1 MKAKFSKL
9 LLILTIVSFNVS
21 AQNYQEL
28 LKTIEKNNTDLQ
40 AGRKYV
46 ESKSFEHRLDNV
58 PDGPEL
64 TYGYFPNNSTV
75 PGTKEIFEVSQS
87 FQMPCYYRNQ
97 VAYSK
102 MLVEQEEIKYQVL
115 QQNILLES
123 KRLLIDYIALMK
135 QLTINDKRL
144 KFAEEIYNAYMVR
157 SEVGDVNALELN
169 KTKLHMVQVR
179 KNQEL
184 LRSEILAVKEKLNN
198 LNGGES
204 LDLDFKDYPN
214 EPLIELDSL
223 LFNQM
228 AADPEILYNQK
239 ATEASERNIKVIKN
253 LQLPSFSLGYGS
265 ESVADEKFQG
275 FMVGVSIP
283 LWKSKRAIQYA
294 KAESGFYQLNAS
306 SVTQNRIS
314 DSKVMYEKVQSLKAS
329 LENYQNVLG
338 SIHSEELLSKSLE
351 LGEISVIDF
360 FTEMFYYYEVYD
372 DYLAVEK
379 DYHVAL
385 AELYKYRL

>member
-1 MKAKFSKL
+1 MLFV
-9 LLILTIVSFNVS
+9 LLIFSSNVFSQSFN
-21 AQNYQEL
+21 EI
-28 LKTIEKNNTDLQ
+28 LKTIEQNNKDLQ
-40 AGRKYV
+40 AGKKYV
-46 ESKSFEHRLDNV
+46 ESKAFEHKLDNV

-102 MLVEQEEIKYQVL
+102 MLVEQEELKYQVL
-115 QQNILLES
+115 QQNVLLEA
-123 KRLLIDYIALMK
+123 KRLLIEYIALMK

-144 KFAEEIYNAYMVR
+144 KFAENIYNAYMVR
-157 SEVGDVNALELN
+157 IEVGDVNALELN
-169 KTKLHMVQVR
+169 KTKLHMLQVR

-184 LRSEILAVKEKLNN
+184 LRSEVLAVKEKLNN
-198 LNGGES
+198 LNGGEV
-204 LDLDFKDYPN
+204 LELDFKDYPT

-223 LFNQM
+223 IFNQV
-228 AADPEILYNQK
+228 ATDPEILYNQK
-239 ATEASERNIKVIKN
+239 ATEASERNIKVTKN
-253 LQLPSFSLGYGS
+253 LQLPSFSIGYGT
-265 ESVADEKFQG
+265 ETVADEKFQG

-338 SIHSEELLSKSLE
+338 SVHSEELLNKSLE

-372 DYLAVEK
+372 DYLDVEK
-379 DYHVAL
+379 DYHLAL

>member
-1 MKAKFSKL
+1 MINRNILILAL
-9 LLILTIVSFNVS
+9 LLVFTLNAFSQSFN
-21 AQNYQEL
+21 ET
-28 LKTIEKNNTDLQ
+28 LKTIEQNNKDLQ
-40 AGRKYV
+40 AGKKYV
-46 ESKSFEHRLDNV
+46 ESKSFEHKLDNV

-75 PGTKEIFEVSQS
+75 PGKKEIFEVSQS

-102 MLVEQEEIKYQVL
+102 LLIKQEELKYQALKQEV
-115 QQNILLES
+115 LLEA
-123 KRLLIDYIALMK
+123 KRLLIEYIALMK

-144 KFAEEIYNAYMVR
+144 KFAEDIYNAYMVR

-179 KNQEL
+179 KNHEL
-184 LRSEILAVKEKLNN
+184 LRSEIIAIKEKLNN
-198 LNGGES
+198 LNGGEN
-204 LDLDFKDYPN
+204 LELGFRDYPN
-214 EPLIELDSL
+214 ESLIELDSL
-223 LFNQM
+223 LFDRM
-228 AADPEILYNQK
+228 AVDPEILYNQK

-253 LQLPSFSLGYGS
+253 LQLPSFSIGYGS
-265 ESVADEKFQG
+265 ESVADEKFEG

-306 SVTQNRIS
+306 SITQNSIS
-314 DSKVMYEKVQSLKAS
+314 DSKVIYEKVQSLKSS
-329 LENYQNVLG
+329 LENYQDVLG

-372 DYLAVEK
+372 DYLSVEK
-379 DYHVAL
+379 EYHRAL

>member
-1 MKAKFSKL
+1 MKTKISV
-9 LLILTIVSFNVS
+9 ILS
-21 AQNYQEL
+21 ALFFLSANLYSQSYDKILN
-28 LKTIEKNNTDLQ
+28 TIEKNNTDLQ
-40 AGRKYV
+40 AGRKFV
-46 ESKSFEHRLDNV
+46 ESKSFEYKLDNA

-75 PGTKEIFEVSQS
+75 PGTKEVFEVSQS

-102 MLVEQEEIKYQVL
+102 MLVEQEELKYKVL

-123 KRLLIDYIALMK
+123 KRLLIEYIALMK

-144 KFAEEIYNAYMVR
+144 KFAEDIYNAYMVR

-169 KTKLHMVQVR
+169 KTKLHMTQVR

-184 LRSEILAVKEKLNN
+184 LRSEVLSVKEKLNN
-198 LNGGES
+198 LNGGEN
-204 LDLDFKDYPN
+204 LELDFKDYPT
-214 EPLIELDSL
+214 ERVIDLDSL
-223 LFNQM
+223 IFNQM
-228 AADPEILYNQK
+228 AVDPEILYNQK
-239 ATEASERNIKVIKN
+239 ATEAAERNIKVTKN
-253 LQLPSFSLGYGS
+253 LQLPSFSIGYGT
-265 ESVADEKFQG
+265 ETVADEKFQG

-314 DSKVMYEKVQSLKAS
+314 DSKVMYDKVQSLKSS

-338 SIHSEELLSKSLE
+338 SINSEELLSKSLE

-372 DYLAVEK
+372 DYLSVEK

>member
-1 MKAKFSKL
+1 MKNKMIFILSALIFMSVDLFSQSYEE
-9 LLILTIVSFNVS
+9 ILN
-21 AQNYQEL
+21 
-28 LKTIEKNNTDLQ
+28 TIEKNNTDLQ

-46 ESKSFEHRLDNV
+46 ESKSFEHKLDNV
-58 PDGPEL
+58 PEGPEL
-64 TYGYFPNNSTV
+64 SYGYFPNNSTV
-75 PGTKEIFEVSQS
+75 PGTKEVFEVSQS

-102 MLVEQEEIKYQVL
+102 MLVEQEELKYKVL

-123 KRLLIDYIALMK
+123 KRLLIEYIALMK

-144 KFAEEIYNAYMVR
+144 KFAEDIYNAYMVR

-169 KTKLHMVQVR
+169 KTKLHMTQVR

-184 LRSEILAVKEKLNN
+184 LRSEVLSVKEKLNN
-198 LNGGES
+198 LNGGEN
-204 LDLDFKDYPN
+204 LELDFKDYPT
-214 EPLIELDSL
+214 EQLIELDSL
-223 LFNQM
+223 IFNQM
-228 AADPEILYNQK
+228 AVDPEILYNQK
-239 ATEASERNIKVIKN
+239 ATEAAERNIKVTKN
-253 LQLPSFSLGYGS
+253 LQLPSFSIGYGT
-265 ESVADEKFQG
+265 ETVADEKFQG

-314 DSKVMYEKVQSLKAS
+314 DSKVNYEKVQSLKSS

-338 SIHSEELLSKSLE
+338 SVNSEELLSKSLE

-372 DYLAVEK
+372 DYLSVEK
-379 DYHVAL
+379 EYHRAL